1 MVSPPKK
8 MPEKKTLGE
17 IEYKDMH
24 LFHTIL
30 GRDALKVLMLLP
42 FEFKRSASTGLTE
55 NRIQPN
61 TRRILSHLVHI
72 CILCIIN

>member
-1 MVSPPKK
+1 MSPPKK
-8 MPEKKTLGE
+8 TPEKKTLAK

-30 GRDALKVLMLLP
+30 GRDALKVLVLLP

-72 CILCIIN
+72 LCILCIIN